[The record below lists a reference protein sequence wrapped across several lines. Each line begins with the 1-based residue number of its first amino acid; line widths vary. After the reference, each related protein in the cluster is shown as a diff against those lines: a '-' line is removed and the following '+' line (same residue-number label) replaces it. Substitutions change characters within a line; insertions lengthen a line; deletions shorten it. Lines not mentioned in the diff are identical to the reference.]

1 MSKTEAPSENLV
13 SQRGS
18 LTRSVSS
25 SVRVY
30 RSFVALSRR
39 TSSDFFLPNH
49 SSELS
54 KASLMR
60 KFWREMMFWC
70 AICTSLFS
78 SFCSSMGNLRLTSY
92 LSALPS
98 SSRLLLGQCSTSG
111 SIKKGGR
118 LVSFLRSGTETLPLS
133 RQFLRPAVSTE
144 FQSMSDSSRGMM
156 SLAMTFIVS
165 NVSKMCGCRG
175 VGYRGCILLYRG
187 GLSLSSF

>member
-1 MSKTEAPSENLV
+1 MTLSSK
-13 SQRGS
+13 
-18 LTRSVSS
+18 
-25 SVRVY
+25 
-30 RSFVALSRR
+30 

-60 KFWREMMFWC
+60 KDWRETMFLC

-78 SFCSSMGNLRLTSY
+78 SFCSSMGNLRLMSY

-111 SIKKGGR
+111 SMKNGGR

-133 RQFLRPAVSTE
+133 RQFLRPAMSTE
-144 FQSMSDSSRGMM
+144 FQSMSSSSRGMM
-156 SLAMTFIVS
+156 SLGMTFIS
-165 NVSKMCGCRG
+165 SFEE
-175 VGYRGCILLYRG
+175 VGTEDVGFRECILIYRIG
-187 GLSLSSF
+187 MSLSSFWNEIVFVRKRT